1 VKAVVMAGGEGTR
14 LRPLTSNQPKPMVPI
29 VGKPCM
35 EHILELLRG
44 HGFEEIVITLAF
56 LPQAIRSHFGD
67 GESMGLGIEYS
78 VEELPL
84 GTAGS
89 VRLASGKLDETF
101 LVISGD
107 ALCDVDLGSLVARHE
122 ETGAAVTIG
131 LKSVDNPLEF
141 GIVVTGD
148 DGRVERFLEK
158 PSWGQVFSD
167 TINTGIYVL
176 EPEVLKHIPTDRPF
190 DFSKE
195 LFPLLLEMGRPIYG
209 HVLDGYWQDIGNL
222 DQYRQANF
230 DALDEAVRLN
240 IGGVRLRGNVWIGE
254 GSDVHDVEEIE
265 GPAFIGNYCRIARDA
280 SVGPYSVLSN
290 GVTLRERARITRT
303 VIDAS
308 THVGRS
314 SLIEGAIVG
323 RSCDIRDHV
332 RIHEGAAVGDE
343 VTIGSESSVMPHV
356 RIYPY
361 KEVETGSQL
370 FENLIWETRASPRLF
385 GKDGVTGFV
394 NVDLTPETAARLA
407 TALGTALKRGSRVV
421 ASRDA
426 APACRMIKRA
436 MISGLNAAGVDVADL
451 RVSAPAVA
459 RHVLKTQAF
468 AAAVHVGSSHL
479 DPEAVFIRFY
489 EPPGILLT
497 PGLQKEIERNFT
509 RQEFRR
515 ASATDVGSVSY
526 PARVRETY
534 AQDLLD
540 SLDCE
545 AIRARGFRIVVDYGY
560 SAASFV
566 LPLVV
571 GSLGVEAVSSHGFF
585 ADDGAA
591 GRQPLAQ
598 TIGRTK
604 TLVTSIGADFGAV
617 FDQSGER
624 LFLVD
629 EQGHDVPVEQ
639 ALLLFVRL
647 LAERGT
653 EGKVAFPVTVT
664 SKVDELAGEK
674 LEVVRTPNSLSDL
687 TSAAAEEGVVFAG
700 AVGGGYVFPSFLPA
714 YDAVA
719 SLAKLLELLAPSRT
733 PLSELV
739 AALPE
744 PTLLHRRLA
753 CPWAKKGLVMR
764 VLNERMAGRDLDLTD
779 GIKVVDERGWSQ
791 VLPDPDEPLVHLY
804 AEGDTPEASEEL
816 EQELR
821 QLVEEIMQG
830 DGVVP
835 RTSVE
840 ASS

>member
-1 VKAVVMAGGEGTR
+1 
-14 LRPLTSNQPKPMVPI
+14 
-29 VGKPCM
+29 
-35 EHILELLRG
+35 
-44 HGFEEIVITLAF
+44 
-56 LPQAIRSHFGD
+56 
-67 GESMGLGIEYS
+67 
-78 VEELPL
+78 
-84 GTAGS
+84 
-89 VRLASGKLDETF
+89 
-101 LVISGD
+101 
-107 ALCDVDLGSLVARHE
+107 
-122 ETGAAVTIG
+122 
-131 LKSVDNPLEF
+131 
-141 GIVVTGD
+141 
-148 DGRVERFLEK
+148 
-158 PSWGQVFSD
+158 
-167 TINTGIYVL
+167 
-176 EPEVLKHIPTDRPF
+176 
-190 DFSKE
+190 
-195 LFPLLLEMGRPIYG
+195 
-209 HVLDGYWQDIGNL
+209 
-222 DQYRQANF
+222 
-230 DALDEAVRLN
+230 
-240 IGGVRLRGNVWIGE
+240 
-254 GSDVHDVEEIE
+254 
-265 GPAFIGNYCRIARDA
+265 
-280 SVGPYSVLSN
+280 
-290 GVTLRERARITRT
+290 
-303 VIDAS
+303 
-308 THVGRS
+308 
-314 SLIEGAIVG
+314 
-323 RSCDIRDHV
+323 
-332 RIHEGAAVGDE
+332 
-343 VTIGSESSVMPHV
+343 
-356 RIYPY
+356 
-361 KEVETGSQL
+361 
-370 FENLIWETRASPRLF
+370 
-385 GKDGVTGFV
+385 
-394 NVDLTPETAARLA
+394 
-407 TALGTALKRGSRVV
+407 
-421 ASRDA
+421 
-426 APACRMIKRA
+426 
-436 MISGLNAAGVDVADL
+436 
-451 RVSAPAVA
+451 
-459 RHVLKTQAF
+459 
-468 AAAVHVGSSHL
+468 
-479 DPEAVFIRFY
+479 
-489 EPPGILLT
+489 
-497 PGLQKEIERNFT
+497 
-509 RQEFRR
+509 
-515 ASATDVGSVSY
+515 
-526 PARVRETY
+526 VRETY

-585 ADDGAA
+585 ADDGVA

-604 TLVTSIGADFGAV
+604 TLVTLIGADFGAV